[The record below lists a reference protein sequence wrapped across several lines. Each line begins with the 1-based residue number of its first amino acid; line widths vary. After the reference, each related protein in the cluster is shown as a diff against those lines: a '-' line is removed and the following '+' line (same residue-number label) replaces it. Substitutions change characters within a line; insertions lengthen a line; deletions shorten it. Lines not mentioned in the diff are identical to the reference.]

1 MRETAPRTSAPAGV
15 DGAALRAAMGHFAT
29 GVTIVTATAAGG
41 EPCGGTANAV
51 SSLSLEPALALVCL
65 REGSLTLATLLRAR
79 AFAFNVLGRDQEELA
94 RRFAAAGLKPAE
106 RFEGVGWRAGRSG
119 APLLDG
125 VVATVECSLHDVAD
139 GGDHRVVIGRVL
151 AVEHPPHHAPPLVF
165 HRGRFTGLD
174 GA

>member
-1 MRETAPRTSAPAGV
+1 
-15 DGAALRAAMGHFAT
+15 MGHFAT
-29 GVTIVTATAAGG
+29 GVTIVTAAAAGG

-79 AFAFNVLGRDQEELA
+79 AFAFNVLGRDQEQLA
-94 RRFAAAGLKPAE
+94 LRFAAPGLRPAE
-106 RFEGVGWRAGRSG
+106 RFAGIGWRAGESG

-151 AVEHPPHHAPPLVF
+151 AVEHPQRHAPPLVF
-165 HRGRFTGLD
+165 HRGRFTGIEAA
-174 GA
+174 G